1 MKKNY
6 FDLEEFT
13 QEIITRNRDLNWT
26 PAKAKSVILYYI
38 RTKLLTPVKYKD
50 LVAEGVD
57 IPPYEKTTPKNYF
70 RQIDI
75 YRFEDILKMKSEGYT
90 LNLIKKLIG

>member
-1 MKKNY
+1 MKKTY

-13 QEIITRNRDLNWT
+13 QEIINRNRHLNWT

-38 RTKLLTPVKYKD
+38 RTKLLTPAKYKD
-50 LVAEGVD
+50 LVAEGVS

-75 YRFEDILKMKSEGYT
+75 DTFEKILKMKSEGYT
-90 LNLIKKLIG
+90 LELIKKLSS

>member
-1 MKKNY
+1 
-6 FDLEEFT
+6 LEEFT

-38 RTKLLTPVKYKD
+38 RRKLLTPVKYRD

-57 IPPYEKTTPKNYF
+57 IPPMRRPPQK
-70 RQIDI
+70 I
-75 YRFEDILKMKSEGYT
+75 T
-90 LNLIKKLIG
+90 LGKLISIDLRAF